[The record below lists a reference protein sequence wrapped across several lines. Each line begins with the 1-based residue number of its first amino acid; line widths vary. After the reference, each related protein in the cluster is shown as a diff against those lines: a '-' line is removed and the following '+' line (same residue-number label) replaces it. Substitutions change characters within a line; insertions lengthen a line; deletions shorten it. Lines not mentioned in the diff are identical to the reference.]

1 LDFLERGRLMQHRK
15 LLILSI
21 VSSVLV
27 ILYEFFQWRIIDI
40 VTEFLIGPIW
50 LIVFG
55 FFIVITV
62 RAVIHLFKN
71 KNWKP
76 VSIQVVTILL
86 LFFFPFTEIVL
97 DIDFKINKSKREK
110 VTQMVEDGTLKPN
123 VSYNSSLILLPEK
136 YQQLSK
142 GGGEIVVEK
151 TDKGYYVLF
160 FTYRGI
166 LDNFSG
172 FVYSPNGQRPSNNTF
187 DGDFKQIEKLEGNWY
202 WVGSY

>member
-1 LDFLERGRLMQHRK
+1 MKQRK

-21 VSSVLV
+21 ASSVLV

-40 VTEFLIGPIW
+40 VTEFLIFPIW

-71 KNWKP
+71 KDWKP
-76 VSIQVVTILL
+76 VSIQVLTVLL
-86 LFFFPFTEIVL
+86 LFFFPFTEIIL
-97 DIDFKINKSKREK
+97 DIDFKTNKSEREK
-110 VTQMVEDGTLKPN
+110 VTKMVENGTLKSN
-123 VSYNSSLILLPEK
+123 VSYNSSLILLPKK
-136 YQQLSK
+136 YQHLSK
-142 GGGEIVVEK
+142 GGGEIEIEK
-151 TDKGYYVLF
+151 TDKGYFILF

-172 FVYSPNGQRPSNNTF
+172 FVYSSNDQKPSKNTF
-187 DGDFKQIEKLEGNWY
+187 DGDFKQIEKLEEKWY